1 MKLVL
6 KYFGKIIKESPLEE
20 GREYFMG
27 RHEDCDFV
35 LQEEIGLSRNHIKI
49 YQSAETGR
57 WIVESISEWG
67 GLYLEGEEI
76 ESVELEESCSLTLK
90 NYMLD
95 FIKEEDQKED
105 KEKEDGGQER
115 RKENFDLNE
124 NLSLKDHTEVHH
136 NEGTKVFS
144 DSDLIYSLYIYIAG
158 EFSDHVNLSE
168 KPIWIIGRSEE
179 CDISIDYSILT
190 RKHLQVSKI
199 NGKFYVIDMG
209 SSNKTFLNDQELEPK
224 KEVLLRAN
232 DEISVAD
239 LKIVFEVRNKNYE
252 QMMSHLPALISEDSN
267 ELETLPEVALPK
279 VVLEDAPQEEEAISK
294 VKLPNKTRMILLIS
308 LIVLGFGLY
317 FQYESTQKKKQ
328 KLMEQQTNKEH
339 KDKLEAFYN
348 EALNNLE
355 QGRYQLC
362 IDQLEELHQFSSV
375 GYFKDSQQILMQCQN
390 ALESQKHKEEYLA
403 QEKAKKETEAK
414 IKKIADQC
422 KKQFSEKKIQ
432 TEEDL
437 DQCAAELL
445 GGLDP
450 ANAEI
455 SAIRMEITEGAYLK
469 FLAEQKRQAYRQSI
483 QSKKALYNKA
493 KKLRDQ
499 NKPLKAVK
507 SYNVFLKSAKGIAP
521 LQELYQQAESERD
534 EVQEKYNDQLN
545 SLHKSCETLIQSKK
559 MKEAYYDCKQIL
571 KFKNDDKKAR
581 QYVQLAQS
589 SIQKE
594 LKPIYEQS
602 MLDES
607 FSRIEEAVQLWNEIL
622 EKDIK
627 EGYYYR
633 KALSQIKKYQ

>member
-1 MKLVL
+1 MKLIL
-6 KYFGKIIKESPLEE
+6 KYFGKIIKESQLEE
-20 GREYFMG
+20 GREYLMG

-35 LQEEIGLSRNHIKI
+35 LQKEIGLSRNHIKI

-76 ESVELEESCSLTLK
+76 ESVELEESSSLTLK
-90 NYMLD
+90 NYVLD
-95 FIKEEDQKED
+95 FIKEEDQKE
-105 KEKEDGGQER
+105 EKEEE
-115 RKENFDLNE
+115 KESIAPDE
-124 NLSLKDHTEVHH
+124 NPSLKDNTKVHH

-168 KPIWIIGRSEE
+168 KPSWTIGRSEE

-190 RKHLQVSKI
+190 RKHLQISKI
-199 NGKFYVIDMG
+199 HGKFYVKDMG
-209 SSNKTFLNDQELEPK
+209 SSNKTFLNDQELEPR
-224 KEVLLRAN
+224 KEILLRAN
-232 DEISVAD
+232 DEISVSD

-252 QMMSHLPALISEDSN
+252 QMMNHLPALTSEDSN
-267 ELETLPEVALPK
+267 ELATLPEMALPK
-279 VVLEDAPQEEEAISK
+279 VVLEDVPQEEEAISK
-294 VKLPNKTRMILLIS
+294 IKFPNKKRIILLIS
-308 LIVLGFGLY
+308 LILLGFGLY

-328 KLMEQQTNKEH
+328 KLTEEQKNKEH
-339 KDKLEAFYN
+339 KDKLEVFYG

-390 ALESQKHKEEYLA
+390 AFESRKQKEEYLA
-403 QEKAKKETEAK
+403 QEKERKETEAK

-422 KKQFSEKKIQ
+422 KKQFAEKKIQ
-432 TEEDL
+432 TEKDL

-455 SAIRMEITEGAYLK
+455 SAIRMEIAEKLNLK
-469 FLAEQKRQAYRQSI
+469 FLEEQKRQAYRQSI
-483 QSKKALYNKA
+483 QLKKALYNKA
-493 KKLRDQ
+493 KKLHDQ
-499 NKPLKAVK
+499 NKPLKAVEA
-507 SYNVFLKSAKGIAP
+507 YNVFLKSARGISS
-521 LQELYQQAESERD
+521 LQELYKQAESERED
-534 EVQEKYNDQLN
+534 IQTKYNEKLN
-545 SLHKSCETLIQSKK
+545 DLHSSCETLIQNKK

-571 KFKNDDKKAR
+571 KFKNDDKKAK

-602 MLDES
+602 ILNES
-607 FSRIEEAVQLWNEIL
+607 FSKIEEAVKLWNEIL

-627 EGYYYR
+627 EGYYYQ
-633 KALSQIKKYQ
+633 KALSQIKKYK